1 MSLREK
7 ELWGSLIAG
16 LVVWGAYAV
25 WATPILFGPYHP
37 HPVRTVGLA
46 FMAALA
52 AFVLV
57 EAGLAGFVA
66 WFRRRHRPAQ
76 DLALT
81 EAGLVAGQIAFLV
94 LIAGVVLMLI
104 GLFFFAASM
113 EWGHDQYSV
122 GVTVHPRLPLLLAHL
137 VLALLLLTEG
147 VRAAVTLLLVRR
159 RR

>member
-7 ELWGSLIAG
+7 ELWASLIAG
-16 LVVWGAYAV
+16 LVVWGAYAF
-25 WATPILFGPYHP
+25 WATPVLLAPDTL
-37 HPVRTVGLA
+37 HPVRTVGLG
-46 FMAALA
+46 FLA
-52 AFVLV
+52 AVIAFVVV

-94 LIAGVVLMLI
+94 LIAGVVLMLA
-104 GLFFFAASM
+104 GLFLVAASM

-122 GVTVHPRLPLLLAHL
+122 GVTVHPRLPLLLAHAVL
-137 VLALLLLTEG
+137 VLLLLTEG
-147 VRAAVTLLLVRR
+147 VRAVVTLLLVRR